1 MIRILQ
7 KIFIVLTICG
17 GIFYCFADD
26 VKPYMDSTALPKLEK
41 FYPKPPD
48 STSAQ
53 FRYDISQYKWG
64 KSMRANSAR
73 AALAIAQN
81 TTVPDEM
88 AEKFSAVFGIEISE
102 RNTPIIMNLL
112 RRGIET
118 IDLAGHYPK
127 NHFNRMRPYVFFNEK
142 TLIPDDE
149 NTFRNSG
156 SYPSGHTIR
165 AWAMALLLI
174 EINPAAQDAL
184 LAYAY
189 EWGQSRV
196 IAGYHW
202 QSDVD
207 ASKIIAS
214 AALATLH
221 TNKEFLDDM
230 NNARIEFN
238 NLTAKKK

>member
-1 MIRILQ
+1 MIKILQ

-48 STSAQ
+48 PASVP
-53 FRYDISQYKWG
+53 FMYDISQYMWG
-64 KSMRANSAR
+64 KSMRADTTR

-81 TTVPDEM
+81 TTDPVAM
-88 AEKFSAVFGIEISE
+88 AKKFSAIFGLKISKN
-102 RNTPIIMNLL
+102 NTPNIMKLL

-127 NHFNRMRPYVFFNEK
+127 NHFNRMRPYVFFSDR
-142 TLIPDDE
+142 TLIPGE
-149 NTFRNSG
+149 EEIFRNSG

-165 AWAMALLLI
+165 AWTMALLLI
-174 EINPAAQDAL
+174 EINPTAQDSL

>member
-1 MIRILQ
+1 MIKILQ
-7 KIFIVLTICG
+7 KIFFVLTICG
-17 GIFYCFADD
+17 GIFYCFAND

-48 STSAQ
+48 SASAQ
-53 FRYDISQYKWG
+53 FMYDISQYMWG

-73 AALAIAQN
+73 AKLAIDQN
-81 TTVPDEM
+81 TTDPDSM
-88 AEKFSAVFGIEISE
+88 AKKFSAVFGIEISE

-127 NHFNRMRPYVFFNEK
+127 NHFKRKRPYVFFHDK

-149 NTFRNSG
+149 KTFNNSG

-165 AWAMALLLI
+165 AWTMALLLI
-174 EINPAAQDAL
+174 EINPAVQDAL

-196 IAGYHW
+196 IAGFHW

-221 TNKEFLDDM
+221 TNEEFIIDM
-230 NNARIEFN
+230 YYARTEFKK
-238 NLTAKKK
+238 LSAKKK

>member
-1 MIRILQ
+1 
-7 KIFIVLTICG
+7 
-17 GIFYCFADD
+17 
-26 VKPYMDSTALPKLEK
+26 
-41 FYPKPPD
+41 
-48 STSAQ
+48 
-53 FRYDISQYKWG
+53 
-64 KSMRANSAR
+64 
-73 AALAIAQN
+73 
-81 TTVPDEM
+81 M
-88 AEKFSAVFGIEISE
+88 AKKFSAIFGLKISKN
-102 RNTPIIMNLL
+102 NTPNIMKLL

-127 NHFNRMRPYVFFNEK
+127 KHFNRMRPYVFFSDR
-142 TLIPDDE
+142 TLIPGE
-149 NTFRNSG
+149 EEIFRNSG

-165 AWAMALLLI
+165 AWTMALLLI
-174 EINPAAQDAL
+174 EINPTAQDSL